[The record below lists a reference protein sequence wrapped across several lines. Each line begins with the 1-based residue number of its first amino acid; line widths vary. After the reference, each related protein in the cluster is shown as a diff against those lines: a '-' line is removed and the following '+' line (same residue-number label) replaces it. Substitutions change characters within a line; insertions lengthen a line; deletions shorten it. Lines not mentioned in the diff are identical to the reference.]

1 MIKKFFSTSLQISDI
16 QKTGRTPNS
25 LKIHGQINPYL
36 IKIWGG
42 GKKGPELFY
51 LWELPAI
58 CKTIIKK
65 RVSPPRKPDLKET
78 RAPQCSSQHCL
89 S

>member
-1 MIKKFFSTSLQISDI
+1 MIKKFSPQVYKFSDI

-25 LKIHGQINPYL
+25 LKIHGQRNPYL
-36 IKIWGG
+36 INFFGG
-42 GKKGPELFY
+42 GKKGPEFFY

-65 RVSPPRKPDLKET
+65 RVSLT
-78 RAPQCSSQHCL
+78 I
-89 S
+89 